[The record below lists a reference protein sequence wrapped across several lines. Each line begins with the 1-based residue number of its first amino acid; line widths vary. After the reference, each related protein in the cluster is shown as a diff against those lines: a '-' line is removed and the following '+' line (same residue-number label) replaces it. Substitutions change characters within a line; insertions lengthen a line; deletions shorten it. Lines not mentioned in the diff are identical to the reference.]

1 MYALPS
7 ALASRTR
14 FVRLGRARVP
24 ALLAHPDWASRVPVM
39 VWMHGRTAD
48 KTLDNGRYLRWIR
61 AGFAACALDLPGHG
75 ERVGDAGPAGDSGLQ
90 SPARIHDAIAR
101 MVDEL
106 NDVIE
111 ALRADQYAPHFDTT
125 RLGLGGMSAGGVTTL
140 RRLTIPGHPFIAGA
154 IESAAGDLARLY
166 TTPGWP
172 RPDPAA
178 IAHLDPLAHVGDFT
192 PLPLLALHSES
203 DRLVPIQCLRTFWTA
218 LEHHYRARAAPPEW
232 LMLKTWPET
241 GAPDEHSG
249 FGRVAAEAKTVQT
262 EFLTKWL
269 VQSREA

>member
-1 MYALPS
+1 MYPLPS
-7 ALASRTR
+7 ALAALTR
-14 FVRLGRARVP
+14 FARLGPARVP
-24 ALLAHPDWASRVPVM
+24 ALIAHPDWKSPAPVM

-48 KTLDNGRYLRWIR
+48 KTLDNGRYLRWVR

-75 ERVGDAGPAGDSGLQ
+75 ERLADGGDAGLQ
-90 SPARIHDAIAR
+90 TPERIGEAIAQ

-106 NDVIE
+106 DGVIE
-111 ALRADQYAPHFDTT
+111 ALHSDEYASVLDTT

-140 RRLTIPGHPFIAGA
+140 RRLTIPGHPFVAA
-154 IESAAGDLARLY
+154 SIESAAGDLAQLY
-166 TTPGWP
+166 RTPGWP
-172 RPDPAA
+172 RPEPGA
-178 IAHLDPLAHVGDFT
+178 IAHIDPLAHIAGFE

-262 EFLTKWL
+262 DFLTKWL
-269 VQSREA
+269 LNPM